1 MAPISIIKRELC
13 LLRIEVLHFYQGWLF
28 VEFRKN
34 SIKKTQQFTKI
45 CHPSNDLKGGLFTA
59 KGKNGKIVL
68 GCPDPLHHREINGLI
83 DYSFSCAGFL
93 TNPIRTAAMIDATMA
108 MANGMAKEPVTS
120 LI

>member
-1 MAPISIIKRELC
+1 MYIHQHR
-13 LLRIEVLHFYQGWLF
+13 RFTD
-28 VEFRKN
+28 FRKN

-68 GCPDPLHHREINGLI
+68 GCPDPLHHRKTNGLI

-108 MANGMAKEPVTS
+108 MANGMVKEPVTS